1 MKPDQRH
8 VVKNLAAAYGM
19 QSQSFDAEPRRC
31 VHVIKTPESAAP
43 INSLSD
49 SYQPPPKQPVVSRS
63 ASQAVAP
70 TPPSQKWNA
79 LLLTAVFGHDHVSL
93 TEALSSVLSF
103 PFDLEWVHDED
114 VLLVPDFPSG
124 QSDANVESGLRSAR
138 FAIGQVD
145 DVRTRDVLGCR
156 VAADKKTITWKE
168 SPREPSVKAASVW
181 ARPTARQA
189 AAPAQAQSQVQSR
202 WTTLGHVRDNW
213 DEEE

>member
-1 MKPDQRH
+1 M
-8 VVKNLAAAYGM
+8 VKNLAQAYGM

-49 SYQPPPKQPVVSRS
+49 SYQPPPKQQPLVNRS

-70 TPPSQKWNA
+70 TPPGQKWNA
-79 LLLTAVFGHDHVSL
+79 LLLTAVFGHDHTSL
-93 TEALSSVLSF
+93 AEALSSVLSF

-114 VLLVPDFPSG
+114 VVLVPDFPSG
-124 QSDANVESGLRSAR
+124 QSEANVESGLRSAR
-138 FAIGQVD
+138 FAIVQVE
-145 DVRTRDVLGCR
+145 DVRARDVLGCR
-156 VAADKKTITWKE
+156 VAADRKTVTWKE
-168 SPREPSVKAASVW
+168 SPREPSVRPASVW
-181 ARPTARQA
+181 ARPTATRQA
-189 AAPAQAQSQVQSR
+189 APAPAPAQVQSR